1 MERTRTV
8 AVDVAIGVS
17 LCTLFGLEV
26 LLNMPVS
33 KLTWDVF
40 ALFGLLVTAVV
51 VSRPQPLAS
60 FVLASAGLAYL
71 VLAGVGSASYTIAA
85 VLTSYLLGRRLEG
98 PRPAVYAFSALAAA
112 GLGYAMLLGVIRGR
126 LDTQVMQWLWMVFGL
141 VLLAVFPWFA
151 GRFMRQRAELLR
163 AGWQRAEQ
171 LEREQRIIAER
182 ERLRE
187 RARIAQDMHDSLG
200 HELAL
205 IALRAGGLEVD
216 RGLDQRHR
224 QAAGELRMTA
234 GQASETLRTII
245 GLLGEPGRLAPLRPT
260 NDSVADL
267 VERARA
273 SGMAVD
279 LDGEVD
285 VTGVVGLAVRRVVQ
299 EGLTNAAKYAPGASV
314 DVRVER
320 NESFTSVSVVNG
332 PPVRSVAADGGTQR
346 GLIGLRERAL
356 LMGGTFAAGPEDG
369 GFAVRVR
376 LPHDAGTV
384 VEPIETTESVREQV
398 RRTARRGLIVAVGVP
413 AAIATGLVA
422 VMFGYY
428 AYSVTHSVL
437 PLEDYDRLWIGQSKE
452 GAEDM
457 LPEMEMLDA
466 PSMPNP
472 PGAGCRYYLAEPA
485 ILNFNTAVLRVCFDG
500 DRLVAKDVV
509 REPHQ

>member
-1 MERTRTV
+1 MERTRTL
-8 AVDVAIGVS
+8 AVDVAIGVT
-17 LCTLFGLEV
+17 LCALFGLEV
-26 LLNMPVS
+26 LLNLPVT

-40 ALFGLLVTAVV
+40 GLFGLLVCAVV
-51 VSRPQPLAS
+51 VSRRLPLVS
-60 FVLASAGLAYL
+60 FMLASAGLAYL
-71 VLAGVGSASYTIAA
+71 VLLGIGTVSFTMAA
-85 VLTSYLLGRRLEG
+85 MLTSYLLGRRMAG
-98 PRPAVYAFSALAAA
+98 PRPAVYAFAALAAV
-112 GLGYAMLLGVIRGR
+112 GLGYAVVLGFVRGR
-126 LDTQVMQWLWMVFGL
+126 LDTQMMQWLWMVFGL
-141 VLLAVFPWFA
+141 VLFAVFPWFA
-151 GRFMRQRAELLR
+151 GRFVRQRAELLR

-216 RGLDQRHR
+216 RGLDDRHR

-245 GLLGEPGRLAPLRPT
+245 GLLGEPGTLAPLRPT
-260 NDSVADL
+260 SDSVADL

-279 LDGEVD
+279 LGGDLD

-299 EGLTNAAKYAPGASV
+299 EGLTNAAKYAPGAAVAVS
-314 DVRVER
+314 VER
-320 NESFTSVSVVNG
+320 GESVTSVSVVNG
-332 PPVRSVAADGGTQR
+332 QPVRSVAADGGTQR
-346 GLIGLRERAL
+346 GLIGLRERTL

-376 LPHDAGTV
+376 LPHDAVTV

-398 RRTARRGLIVAVGVP
+398 RRTARRGLIVAVGAP
-413 AAIATGLVA
+413 AAIAFGLVA

-437 PLEDYDRLWIGQSKE
+437 PRAEFDQFWIGQPKDDVE
-452 GAEDM
+452 AA

-466 PSMPNP
+466 PTLPNP

-485 ILNFNTAVLRVCFDG
+485 MFDFHAPVLRVCFDA

-509 REPHQ
+509 RGSQQ